1 MGRTIRHNPSMT
13 SSALAENNIGQSMG
27 AKGLRTR
34 RRLIDATVSLLDGT
48 SLRDIRVAQIA
59 RAAKSSPATFY
70 VYFDTVQDAVLAAIA
85 EIDQSPPELIAM
97 LAAPWPRTDARDRAR
112 QFVQT
117 YVDYW
122 QCNRVV
128 FRVRNLASEEG
139 DHRFHKLRENAIR
152 PLLGAIAKRID
163 DREQGKPE
171 VPAYAQAGIL
181 AAMLERLSAIYN
193 GYQDSELVTSRQL
206 VEAAALVVADRL
218 GGPG

>member
-1 MGRTIRHNPSMT
+1 MT
-13 SSALAENNIGQSMG
+13 RLLRQKRPMTGAALAENNIGQSMG

-59 RAAKSSPATFY
+59 KVAKSSPATFY

-85 EIDQSPPELIAM
+85 EIDQSPEELVALLAM
-97 LAAPWPRTDARDRAR
+97 PWPRAEARERAR
-112 QFVQT
+112 RFVQT

-122 QCNRVV
+122 QEHRVV

-152 PLLGAIAKRID
+152 PLLGAIARRIN
-163 DREQGKPE
+163 DREHGKPE
-171 VPAYAQAGIL
+171 VSAYAQAGIL

-193 GYQDSELVTSRQL
+193 GYLDSQLVTSKQL

-218 GGPG
+218 AGPS